1 MEYNAIFRLALGSLA
16 RVVILLFN
24 LLKVVVASL
33 FFYFYNC

>member
-16 RVVILLFN
+16 GVVILLFN